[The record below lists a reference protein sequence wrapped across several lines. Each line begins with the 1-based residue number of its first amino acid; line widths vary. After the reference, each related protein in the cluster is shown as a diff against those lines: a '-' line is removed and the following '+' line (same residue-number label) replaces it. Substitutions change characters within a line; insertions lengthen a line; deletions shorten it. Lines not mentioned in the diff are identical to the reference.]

1 MVTFRVLM
9 PNIIFWLDLVRFWSE
24 KRQKFKIKYKNNRK
38 MEKCILLTRKIELEK
53 NTKSIEKKI
62 PQKK

>member
-1 MVTFRVLM
+1 M